1 MKFNIYIYLVVL
13 FLLINIVEGA
23 ESGPIT
29 LRQDANI
36 TFQDGFLAGAG
47 GITFNGTAPDTTD
60 GVLYNDL
67 GTIKWDGLPIRTPST
82 WDGLVKQTS
91 DGVYAYNK
99 TGYIVASDT
108 SSPYDIG
115 AVFNALVVN
124 LKGSNSNDKGL
135 LSSGGHGMSTI
146 MMDVQ
151 GYTNSTLWLYPNM
164 VVTSPGLSSV
174 VTYDHIPIFKANR
187 TDYWNSWI
195 KIEKLELGYK
205 GTTAP
210 YDHGLVEIYNPQT
223 VWISDLVNT
232 GLYCAYNTKNWQSLI
247 FSANLSLSWL
257 VFVEGCDCM
266 TIHFDDVSDSY
277 VTDNVIFGEAKVQ
290 HQIKLT
296 DSSGSIHIL
305 DNHIICYP
313 GAGIYTENAAALG
326 MLDIRGNMFD
336 GGGANRGG
344 SSAGTGIMGEGSLSW
359 YNAVIS
365 GNTFWGIERYGI
377 FLYNGIEQSVIT
389 SNTFVNCNVQD
400 YQYDDIRIDA
410 RASGDSQKNTIS
422 QNTHYNVV
430 ASAHKAYPLRE
441 WDSTY
446 DPANNLYSA
455 NTAAGSGYLGG
466 YVMAG
471 SDIDYWDATNGN
483 NIFV

>member
-1 MKFNIYIYLVVL
+1 MRFILLLMAVMLLMAGAEARYSPGLEITQSENLTLQGGYLV
-13 FLLINIVEGA
+13 A
-23 ESGPIT
+23 
-29 LRQDANI
+29 AK
-36 TFQDGFLAGAG
+36 
-47 GITFNGTAPDTTD
+47 GITFNATAPTTTSGTLYGESGALLWD
-60 GVLYNDL
+60 GVS
-67 GTIKWDGLPIRTPST
+67 ISTPT
-82 WDGLVKQTS
+82 AWDGLVKQTAS
-91 DGVYAYNK
+91 GVYAYNK

-115 AVFNALVVN
+115 AVFNALVID
-124 LKGSNSNDKGL
+124 LKGSNSDEEGL
-135 LSSGGHGMSTI
+135 LSGDEGMSTI

-174 VTYDHIPIFKANR
+174 VTYDHIPIFKANQ

-195 KIEKLELGYK
+195 KIEKLELGYR

-223 VWISDLVNT
+223 VWMKDLGDI
-232 GLYCAYNTKNWQSLI
+232 GLYCAYKSGNWQSLI
-247 FSANLSLSWL
+247 FSANLSSSWL

-277 VTDNVIFGEAKVQ
+277 VRDNVIFGQAKVQ

-313 GAGIYTENAAALG
+313 GAGIYTDNAVDPR

-336 GGGANRGG
+336 GGGVNRGG
-344 SSAGTGIMGEGSLSW
+344 SSAGTGILGEGSLPW

-365 GNTFWGIERYGI
+365 GNTFWGIEKYGI

-389 SNTFVNCNVQD
+389 SNTFVNCNIKD

-422 QNTHYNVV
+422 QNTHYNAV
-430 ASAHKAYPLRE
+430 ASAHKAYPLQE
-441 WDSTY
+441 WDGTY
-446 DPANNLYSA
+446 DPANNLYST
-455 NTAAGSGYLGG
+455 NTASGSGYLGG

-471 SDIDYWDATNGN
+471 SDIDYWDETNGN